1 MELKKIA
8 WHHVLKWRNF
18 LKRDKNKKIKIKEG
32 WLLLQDNISLLLVQL
47 CHPGTK
53 WFGITHWIS
62 PAMFLCKSHM
72 INHCLIHNEMQTF
85 AARRHNAELFLH
97 FLFVSL
103 YYTAKLF
110 IIFIFTT
117 SNASKACRKG
127 QKLCKLSINLEAAVW
142 IFWKFS
148 RKHTWWGPALIQL
161 RKEDV

>member
-1 MELKKIA
+1 MEEFSKERQKQ
-8 WHHVLKWRNF
+8 
-18 LKRDKNKKIKIKEG
+18 KNQNQRRI
-32 WLLLQDNISLLLVQL
+32 LLFVQL

-142 IFWKFS
+142 IFWKFWKIFMKTHVVGS
-148 RKHTWWGPALIQL
+148 CFDTITKWRRLTY
-161 RKEDV
+161 

>member
-1 MELKKIA
+1 MFVAFIEPEVSWWHRLLFLLSLLPLKKPLYNGVKKMA
-8 WHHVLKWRNF
+8 WYHVLKWRNF

-97 FLFVSL
+97 FLFDSL
-103 YYTAKLF
+103 HYTAKLF

-117 SNASKACRKG
+117 SNTSKARRKG
-127 QKLCKLSINLEAAVW
+127 
-142 IFWKFS
+142 
-148 RKHTWWGPALIQL
+148 
-161 RKEDV
+161 

>member
-1 MELKKIA
+1 MFVAFIEPEVSWRHRLLFLLSLLPLKKP
-8 WHHVLKWRNF
+8 WYNGVK
-18 LKRDKNKKIKIKEG
+18 KNRLTSRSKMEEFSKERQKQKNQNQRRI
-32 WLLLQDNISLLLVQL
+32 LLFVQL

-97 FLFVSL
+97 FLFDSL
-103 YYTAKLF
+103 HYTAKLF

-117 SNASKACRKG
+117 SNTSKARRRG
-127 QKLCKLSINLEAAVW
+127 
-142 IFWKFS
+142 
-148 RKHTWWGPALIQL
+148 
-161 RKEDV
+161 